1 MFNHFKMHLSTLS
14 NQKILVACNDWGMG
28 HLMRSI
34 PIINQLLKQENEIVF
49 VGTDFQLKV
58 LKEYISSI
66 ETILQ
71 QGYPFSFKGDGKWS
85 LDLKP

>member
-1 MFNHFKMHLSTLS
+1 MNFSEVR
-14 NQKILVACNDWGMG
+14 NQTILYACNDWGMG

-58 LKEYISSI
+58 LKEYIS
-66 ETILQ
+66 
-71 QGYPFSFKGDGKWS
+71 
-85 LDLKP
+85 